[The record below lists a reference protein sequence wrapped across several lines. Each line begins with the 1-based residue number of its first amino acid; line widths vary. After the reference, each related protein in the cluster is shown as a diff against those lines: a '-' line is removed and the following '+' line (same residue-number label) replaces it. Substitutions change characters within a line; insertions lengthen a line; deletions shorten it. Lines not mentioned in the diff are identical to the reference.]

1 MIEVKHQKI
10 EFPENYRCIVISD
23 IHSHLDR
30 FKQLLQEVHYTRDDY
45 LIINGDFI
53 EKGTKTLQTIDYLQR
68 LSNDNE
74 KVYIILGNCEYAVE
88 TLVNDD
94 RYACEM
100 VHYLHKIGKIGMI
113 DQVVSKLKIDLKKE
127 SPQVIQQKVRNELQS
142 YLNFLKKL
150 PTSLKTQDFL
160 FVHAGIE
167 KRLDWYNS
175 SRRSFIEMRTFQK
188 EGHLLD
194 QYVVVGHLPTSNF
207 HQFHINNDIIIDDD
221 KKIISI
227 DGGTGV
233 KSISQ
238 LNALIIKCQ
247 NHGYTFE
254 SYDVQ
259 PFLKYKITHGCRQN
273 NQKDYKVAW
282 PHFEVEIIKPGKD
295 FSLCKQIDTQNIF
308 DIKNEFLYQRKDKTY
323 CLDDYTNHLLSVKK
337 DDLVKLIG
345 FYGNYAYVMKN
356 KEAGW
361 IPANIL
367 ERCHEI

>member
-1 MIEVKHQKI
+1 MIEIKHKKVDL
-10 EFPENYRCIVISD
+10 PDHYRCIVISD

-30 FKQLLQEVHYTRDDY
+30 LQQLLEKVHYTNDDY
-45 LIINGDFI
+45 LIIIGDFV
-53 EKGTKTLQTIDYLQR
+53 EKGTQTIQTIDYLRNLSQR
-68 LSNDNE
+68 ND
-74 KVYIILGNCEYAVE
+74 KVYILLGNCEYAIE
-88 TLVNDD
+88 TLVNDQA
-94 RYACEM
+94 YAKQM
-100 VHYLHKIGKIGMI
+100 IHYLHKIGKSGMI
-113 DQVVSKLKIDLKKE
+113 DQVVTKLKIDLKNEEPVK
-127 SPQVIQQKVRNELQS
+127 IQQLVRQSLKPYIDYLQT
-142 YLNFLKKL
+142 L
-150 PTSLKTQDFL
+150 PTTLETQDFL

-167 KRLDWYNS
+167 KRTDWHNS
-175 SRRSFIEMRTFQK
+175 SRSSFIEMRTFQK

-194 QYVVVGHLPTSNF
+194 KYVIVGHLPTSNF
-207 HQFHINNDIIIDDD
+207 HQFHINNDIIIDYD

-247 NHGYTFE
+247 NHRYTFE

-282 PHFEVEIIKPGKD
+282 PHFEVDIIKPGKD
-295 FSLCKQIDTQNIF
+295 FSLCRQIDTQYIF

-337 DDLVKLIG
+337 DDFVKLIG

-356 KEAGW
+356 KEVGW
-361 IPANIL
+361 LSANIL